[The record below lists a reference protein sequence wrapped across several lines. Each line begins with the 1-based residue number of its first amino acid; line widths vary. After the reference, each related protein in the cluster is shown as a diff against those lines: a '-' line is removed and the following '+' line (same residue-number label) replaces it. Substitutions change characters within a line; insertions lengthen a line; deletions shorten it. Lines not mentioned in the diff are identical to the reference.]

1 VIATPFRALAS
12 TSDISLRA
20 IRSATLSPSGD
31 RAILVNLTGILLEIV
46 GVSFIPLIVIVAV
59 LVEDKALESSLTW

>member
-1 VIATPFRALAS
+1 VS